1 MTGQFSQRSSAGASR
16 ATRAAFM
23 PALAAVLVALL
34 VSFALLLIP
43 ISAERAYA
51 APYEYSHASINA
63 QVQTDASVRVVE
75 HRVLSF
81 SGDCDQYQQEYHGL
95 QKNQQLVINDV
106 RIAPVD
112 ELGNVVGD
120 WQRLSPVAFRSEWR
134 RTMPSDKLAELTQS
148 GSYAYDMTKHITHM
162 YFPAHAGDNIV
173 VEFDYSVVNGALA
186 YKDVADV
193 SIKYVGDSFQADS
206 HDVTFTITLPVL
218 ESVQAMPGKNVYAW
232 GHGPENGTFENQGA
246 AVVYTDEFV
255 KAGQYAEAHVV
266 FPSNWLRNISGSDSR
281 LHRDEMHL
289 NWILNN
295 EEGWQDRFR
304 YGAITDDRVSIVLV
318 AVALLALFASLAAC
332 LRFRNEPQSLV
343 DAGAEESVSRGRDLL
358 RGMHPAVAVRLREGG
373 RQTDREFALTIMS
386 LCDRGVLRVSSAAA
400 EGAAAEGEAADKGSI
415 KISRASF
422 DLFDDEAD
430 QAVMAIFDAVA
441 NDQGDV
447 VLPLAAHAAID
458 GPAFLEAVRV
468 WEAAVSRDFNAQEF
482 VDLSGAAW
490 GKRLRRFG
498 VVLVFLALV
507 ALVATTCILAAALL
521 VVASFAV
528 FVASAET
535 KRFTQKTVDDLAL
548 FNAYADALVEK
559 DEFDQREILDASVLG
574 LSVDCDGSCNPDAVA
589 DAVER
594 AIPSFFK
601 LAHRRQSRIAA
612 ALRDM
617 PGRFKKNK
625 SKQ

>member
-1 MTGQFSQRSSAGASR
+1 MTGRFSQKLSAEASR
-16 ATRAAFM
+16 VTRAAFM
-23 PALAAVLVALL
+23 SALAAVLVALL
-34 VSFALLLIP
+34 AAFVFSLLPVSV
-43 ISAERAYA
+43 ERAYA
-51 APYEYSHASINA
+51 VPYEYSHVSINA

-95 QKNQQLVINDV
+95 QKNQQLVINDI

-120 WQRLSPVAFRSEWR
+120 WQRLSPVAFQSEWR
-134 RTMPSDKLAELTQS
+134 RIMPPDKLAELAQS

-162 YFPAHAGDNIV
+162 YFPAHAGDNII

-218 ESVQAMPGKNVYAW
+218 ESVQAVPGENVYAW
-232 GHGPENGTFENQGA
+232 GHGPENGTFESQGA

-304 YGAITDDRVSIVLV
+304 YGAITDDRVSIVLI
-318 AVALLALFASLAAC
+318 AVALLTLFASLAVC
-332 LRFRNEPQSLV
+332 LRFGNEPQSLV
-343 DAGAEESVSRGRDLL
+343 DASAEESVSRGRDLL

-386 LCDRGVLRVSSAAA
+386 LCDRGVLSVSSATTDDATL
-400 EGAAAEGEAADKGSI
+400 ESGAADKGSI

-422 DLFDDEAD
+422 DHLDDEAD
-430 QAVMAIFDAVA
+430 QAAMAIFDATA

-447 VLPLAAHAAID
+447 VLPLAANAAID
-458 GPAFLEAVRV
+458 GPAFLEAVRA
-468 WEAAVSRDFNAQEF
+468 WEAAVSRDFIAQEF
-482 VDLSGAAW
+482 VDPSGAVW

-507 ALVATTCILAAALL
+507 TFVATTCILAAALL

-528 FVASAET
+528 FAASAEK
-535 KRFTQKTVDDLAL
+535 KRFTQKTADDLAL
-548 FNAYADALVEK
+548 FDAYADALVAK
-559 DEFDQREILDASVLG
+559 DEFDQREILDANVLG
-574 LSVDCDGSCNPDAVA
+574 LGVICDGSCNFDAVA

-594 AIPSFFK
+594 ATPSFFK
-601 LAHRRQSRIAA
+601 LAHRRQSRIVA
-612 ALRDM
+612 ALRDI
-617 PGRFKKNK
+617 PGRFKKNE